1 MSRMVVRG
9 RRIVH
14 NGCSRCHAVP
24 LRPTGGAFMP
34 ETGKADEL
42 QRYLQQLESHDVTVR
57 SDAAH
62 ALGKLGDESAVP
74 ALARALQDSD
84 EYVRKSA
91 VVALRRVSGPAAGEA
106 LRAALADRSEQVVL
120 QAVNGLRDIRDRGA
134 VEPLIR
140 VLARRERSLQLAA
153 TEALMRIG
161 PEAVG
166 PLLATCEDKV
176 LRRKIGAQVMKILIE
191 VGPRAIEALLEAME
205 QESQVIRATAISVLG
220 RVGDQRIV
228 RPLVDLFL
236 RDPRMQEA
244 VVATLARLEERG
256 ILDGEGPHV
265 DREVSPTRMVME
277 ALGGRPRTE
286 VIEQLRVALENPV
299 PKVRRFALRAL
310 HALFGDGAS
319 DQFVASLEDEDIDVK
334 RLAIRIL
341 GKLRNKRV
349 IEPLV
354 ALVQREG
361 GEHVEEAVWNTLK
374 VLTDLREF
382 EQLRARVARER
393 TATRPAPRKARSLRD
408 VSPDWW
414 REQD

>member
-1 MSRMVVRG
+1 
-9 RRIVH
+9 
-14 NGCSRCHAVP
+14 
-24 LRPTGGAFMP
+24 MP
-34 ETGKADEL
+34 EAGKADEL

-91 VVALRRVSGPAAGEA
+91 VVALKRISGPAAGEA

-120 QAVNGLRDIRDRGA
+120 QAVNGLRDLRDRGA

-161 PEAVG
+161 PDAVG

-191 VGPRAIEALLEAME
+191 VGPRAIETLLEAME
-205 QESQVIRATAISVLG
+205 QESQSIRATAISVLG

-236 RDPRMQEA
+236 RDQRMQEA

-256 ILDGEGPHV
+256 VLDGGEGVHA
-265 DREVSPTRMVME
+265 DREVSPTRMVVE
-277 ALGGRPRTE
+277 ALGGCPRTE

-310 HALFGDGAS
+310 YALFGDGAL
-319 DQFVASLEDEDIDVK
+319 DQFIASLEDEDIEVK

-382 EQLRARVARER
+382 EQLRARVAKER
-393 TATRPAPRKARSLRD
+393 TSARPAPRKARSLRD

>member
-1 MSRMVVRG
+1 
-9 RRIVH
+9 
-14 NGCSRCHAVP
+14 
-24 LRPTGGAFMP
+24 MP
-34 ETGKADEL
+34 EAAKADEL
-42 QRYLQQLESHDVTVR
+42 QRYLRQLESNDVTVR

-62 ALGKLGDESAVP
+62 ALGKLGDEGAVE

-91 VVALRRVSGPAAGEA
+91 VMALRRISGQAAGEA

-120 QAVNGLRDIRDRGA
+120 QAVNGLRDIRDKGA

-153 TEALMRIG
+153 TEALIRIG
-161 PEAVG
+161 PDAV
-166 PLLATCEDKV
+166 ATLMAAFEDKV
-176 LRRKIGAQVMKILIE
+176 LRRKIGTQVMKILVEI
-191 VGPRAIEALLEAME
+191 GPRAIDSLLAALAHD
-205 QESQVIRATAISVLG
+205 SQVVQVTAISVLG
-220 RVGDQRIV
+220 RVGDHRIV
-228 RPLVDLFL
+228 RPLIDLFL

-244 VVATLARLEERG
+244 VVATIARLEERG
-256 ILDGEGPHV
+256 VLDAGETAHV
-265 DREVSPTRMVME
+265 DREIHPPKMVIE
-277 ALGGRPRTE
+277 AFSGRPRAE
-286 VIEQLRVALENPV
+286 VVEQLRSALENPM
-299 PKVRRFALRAL
+299 PKVRRFALRVL
-310 HALFGDGAS
+310 FALFGEGAS
-319 DQFVASLEDEDIDVK
+319 DQLIASLDDEDVEVK

-341 GKLRNKRV
+341 GKLRDKRV

-354 ALVQREG
+354 ALVQKEG

-393 TATRPAPRKARSLRD
+393 AGSRPSVRKVRTLRD